1 MTHVRKLWL
10 LLVFATVLALVAAA
24 CSPATA
30 LAPTAAPAAK
40 VLKVGLLSPGP
51 VQDKGWNQLAYDGLM
66 AIKDQLG
73 AEVSYVELPE
83 SPSEFEKAFTDYAS
97 QGYDLVIG
105 HGFQFQ
111 DAALKVATQFPDTV
125 FVTSGGTNVAPNLA
139 PIVMRHEEAMYLL
152 GIIAA
157 GMSETGKA
165 VGIGGM
171 DIPAISGTYQGF
183 EASFEAT
190 AGNEFSVTYLNS
202 WTDIGAAKEATL
214 AAYAAGADIVL
225 PNANIAGQG
234 VFQAAQEQDKWTFG
248 TNADQSSLAPDNI
261 LANTVLDYTAAF
273 IAIAESVRD
282 GKFVG
287 NQPVSFGLKDADGKI
302 VYITY
307 NPKVQDQIPADVQ
320 AAVETAKAK
329 IISGEIVVPGSY

>member
-1 MTHVRKLWL
+1 MKHHQRRWVV
-10 LLVFATVLALVAAA
+10 LVCAVVFSLVAVS
-24 CSPATA
+24 CQP
-30 LAPTAAPAAK
+30 APAAAPTSAPQAQA
-40 VLKVGLLSPGP
+40 LKVGLLSPGP

-66 AIKDQLG
+66 AIKSELG

-111 DAALKVATQFPDTV
+111 DAALKVAAEFPDTV
-125 FVTSGGTNVAPNLA
+125 FVTSGGTNVAANLA

-157 GMSETGKA
+157 EMTETGKA
-165 VGIGGM
+165 VGVGGQ
-171 DIPAISGTYQGF
+171 DIPAISGTFQGF
-183 EASFEAT
+183 EAGFAT
-190 AGNEFSVTYLNS
+190 KPGNTFSVTYLNS

-234 VFQAAQEQDKWTFG
+234 VFQAAQEQDQWTFG
-248 TNADQSSLAPDNI
+248 TNADQSALAPDHI

-287 NQPVSFGLKDADGKI
+287 NAPVSFGLKDGDI

-307 NPKVQDQIPADVQ
+307 NPKTQGQIPAEVQ
-320 AAVETAKAK
+320 AAVDAAKAK